1 MEILKLKKNN
11 ILIIAAHPDDEILG
25 CGGLIAKYR
34 NNSIINTVFMSD
46 GVTSR
51 TDANKKKIFKRKNSS
66 KKLFKKF
73 NLNEPVFLDFPD
85 NQMDKVPF
93 LNIVIKIEKYM
104 KKFRPNTIIT
114 HYENCLNIDHKI
126 TFNAVVTAC
135 RPLKGNSVKNQI
147 QSIKNYCSVNDLELV
162 KIYEDK
168 GISGMSNKRIGLND
182 MFDNIKNSDIEGL
195 IVYSLS
201 RLGRKLKDVID
212 FIDVLSK
219 NDIRFISL
227 KENFNNNDIVG
238 KLMFNILGSINEF
251 EVNLLSQRIKDVKQY
266 KKSKNEVYC
275 GNILFGKKRIGKK
288 LVDDN
293 NELEILKT
301 INDLRNQNYSYN
313 KISKHLNTNNILS
326 KEKCQ
331 WYGSSVRSVYLNGV
345 LN

>member
-135 RPLKGNSVKNQI
+135 RPLKGNSVKKILSFEIPSSTDWALNKGKNFQPNFYVDI
-147 QSIKNYCSVNDLELV
+147 SNFINDKIKMLKFYKDELRTYPHSRSIKSIKSLASVRGTSSGV
-162 KIYEDK
+162 KYA
-168 GISGMSNKRIGLND
+168 
-182 MFDNIKNSDIEGL
+182 EGF
-195 IVYSLS
+195 YLS
-201 RLGRKLKDVID
+201 RYID
-212 FIDVLSK
+212 
-219 NDIRFISL
+219 
-227 KENFNNNDIVG
+227 
-238 KLMFNILGSINEF
+238 
-251 EVNLLSQRIKDVKQY
+251 
-266 KKSKNEVYC
+266 
-275 GNILFGKKRIGKK
+275 
-288 LVDDN
+288 
-293 NELEILKT
+293 
-301 INDLRNQNYSYN
+301 
-313 KISKHLNTNNILS
+313 
-326 KEKCQ
+326 
-331 WYGSSVRSVYLNGV
+331 
-345 LN
+345 